1 MTVALPSAVL
11 SGSVV
16 PFAGG
21 VTAAAAILG
30 SLLVV
35 ELGDQLLHLLF
46 RRRPESRWPS
56 LYHGAKPAIRAL
68 AVSIA
73 GFESVRLAPYGWRSG
88 LADLARVAVIASVAW
103 IAIRATPLLE
113 DLAARRFDVAV
124 SDNRRARRARTQL
137 RVVRRVLT
145 AVIVVVAVLA
155 MVTSI
160 PEARTLGASLFASA
174 GVIGIVAGI
183 AGQSTLGNVIAGIQ
197 VAFSDR
203 LRIDD
208 AVVVDGEWGTVE
220 EITLTYV
227 VVQIWDQRRLVL
239 PVSYFVTTA
248 FENWTRTQAQ
258 LIGSVY
264 LYVDY
269 TVPVEELRRELDA
282 AVRAHPLWDHR
293 VANLQVV
300 DATERTVQLR
310 ALASAASASNTW
322 NLRCDIREH
331 LVDYLRDHYPSAL
344 PRARVELDTLPDGH
358 GATGVDDE
366 PAQVSGQGAPEGG
379 SDP

>member
-1 MTVALPSAVL
+1 MTFGLPRAVL
-11 SGSVV
+11 TGADV

-21 VTAAAAILG
+21 VAVAAAILG

-35 ELGDQLLHLLF
+35 EVGDQILHLLF
-46 RRRPESRWPS
+46 RRRSEARWPS
-56 LYHGAKPAIRAL
+56 LYRRAKPAIRAL

-73 GFESVRLAPYGWRSG
+73 GFESVRLAPLGWRSG

-124 SDNRRARRARTQL
+124 ADNRRARRARTQL
-137 RVVRRVLT
+137 RVVRRVVT
-145 AVIVVVAVLA
+145 AIIVVVAVLA

-160 PEARTLGASLFASA
+160 PQARTLGASLFASA

-208 AVVVDGEWGTVE
+208 LVVVDGEFGTVE

-227 VVQIWDQRRLVL
+227 VVQLWDQRGLVL
-239 PVSYFVTTA
+239 PVSHFVTTS

-264 LYVDY
+264 LHVDY
-269 TVPVEELRRELDA
+269 RVPVEELREELEA
-282 AVRAHPLWDHR
+282 AVRAHPLWDRR
-293 VANLQVV
+293 VVTLQVV
-300 DATERTVQLR
+300 DATERTLQLR
-310 ALASAASASNTW
+310 ALASAASAADAW
-322 NLRCDIREH
+322 NLRCELREH
-331 LVDYLRDHYPSAL
+331 LVRYVRDNYPSAL
-344 PRARVELDTLPDGH
+344 PRARVELDSMPNGH
-358 GATGVDDE
+358 ASARVGNQ
-366 PAQVSGQGAPEGG
+366 PAHLSGQTASGG
-379 SDP
+379 GD

>member
-1 MTVALPSAVL
+1 MTFGLPRAVL
-11 SGSVV
+11 TGEAV

-21 VTAAAAILG
+21 VAVAAAILG
-30 SLLVV
+30 SLVVV
-35 ELGDQLLHLLF
+35 ELGGQILHLLF

-56 LYHGAKPAIRAL
+56 LYRRAKPAVRAL

-73 GFESVRLAPYGWRSG
+73 GFETVRLAPFGWRSG

-124 SDNRRARRARTQL
+124 ADNRRARRARTQL
-137 RVVRRVLT
+137 RVVRRVVT
-145 AVIVVVAVLA
+145 AVIVVVGVLA

-174 GVIGIVAGI
+174 GVIGVVAGI

-208 AVVVDGEWGTVE
+208 LVVVDGEFGTVE

-227 VVQIWDQRRLVL
+227 VVQLWDQRRLVL

-258 LIGSVY
+258 LVGSVY

-269 TVPVEELRRELDA
+269 TVPVEELRRELEA
-282 AVRAHPLWDHR
+282 AVRAHPLWDRR
-293 VANLQVV
+293 VATLQVV
-300 DATERTVQLR
+300 DTTERTLQLR
-310 ALASAASASNTW
+310 VLASAASASNSW
-322 NLRCDIREH
+322 NLRCDLREH
-331 LVDYLRDHYPSAL
+331 LVGYLRDHYPSAL
-344 PRARVELDTLPDGH
+344 PRARIELDSIPDSHGAATVVRDRPAPVSGH
-358 GATGVDDE
+358 G
-366 PAQVSGQGAPEGG
+366 VSGVG
-379 SDP
+379 D